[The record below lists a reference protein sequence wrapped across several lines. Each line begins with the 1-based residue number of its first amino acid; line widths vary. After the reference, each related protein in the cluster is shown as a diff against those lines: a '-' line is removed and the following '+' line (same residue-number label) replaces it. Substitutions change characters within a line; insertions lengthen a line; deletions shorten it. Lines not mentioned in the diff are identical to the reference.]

1 MKVTVNSGV
10 CNFGGYLL
18 KNVNDITI
26 GFSFEYD
33 FVKLV
38 VSTFFF
44 LNSQSAF
51 LRECDIFP
59 SINEDLFS
67 SDS

>member
-18 KNVNDITI
+18 KNVNITI

-59 SINEDLFS
+59 SISEDLFS